1 MPCRERGDVESWTTT
16 VANAFRPLRN
26 AAKHIGW
33 RKKVK
38 PVTFREQNG
47 KTPFNASGVVS
58 VAPGQFV
65 FVDNN
70 DSSALFE
77 LSLDADGAQVTQ
89 IRRRPLSGI
98 EPQSVGDL
106 ESLTRVDVDDDIYLI
121 AASSL
126 CATKTGVNDGLLRIR
141 YTSDGVLPTEAMHG
155 FRASLLEIVPSLRIS
170 GGREPDSEGLNIE
183 GLTWD
188 PAAGALLFGLRSPGV
203 PGQISIIRVPLD
215 AGTAPWVTSS
225 LAASS
230 TVRLRVPGSKAA
242 QGIRDICRDEQSG
255 DFLILLGRSTSGG
268 DAPFQLCLWGG
279 GDEDVRLLDVAFHRS
294 MKPEGITIFGAVA
307 DRKVLIVDDRGGYAV
322 LDYTHTVQVA
332 DQ

>member
-1 MPCRERGDVESWTTT
+1 MLRCERGDVESWNTRA
-16 VANAFRPLRN
+16 ANVFRSLRN
-26 AAKHIGW
+26 AAKHVGW

-38 PVTFREQNG
+38 PVAFREQNG

-58 VAPGQFV
+58 VALGRFV

-77 LSLDADGAQVTQ
+77 LSLDADGAQSTQ
-89 IRRRPLSGI
+89 IRRRPLTGI
-98 EPQSVGDL
+98 ERESVGDL
-106 ESLTRVDVDDDIYLI
+106 ESLTRVDVDGDIYLI

-155 FRASLLEIVPSLRIS
+155 FRASLLESIPSLRIS
-170 GGREPDSEGLNIE
+170 GGREPDSEGLNVE

-188 PAAGALLFGLRSPGV
+188 PAAGALLFGLRSPSV
-203 PGQISIIRVPLD
+203 PGQISLIRVPLD
-215 AGTAPWVTSS
+215 AGTAPWVTPS
-225 LAASS
+225 LEAASA
-230 TVRLRVPGSKAA
+230 VHIRVPGSKAA
-242 QGIRDICRDEQSG
+242 QGIRDICRDEQTG
-255 DFLILLGRSTSGG
+255 DFLVLLGRSTSGG
-268 DAPFQLCLWGG
+268 DAPFQLCLWDG
-279 GDEDVRLLDVAFHRS
+279 GDEEVRLLDVGFHRS
-294 MKPEGITIFGAVA
+294 MKPEGITIFGAGD

-322 LDYTHTVQVA
+322 LDYTHTVRVA